1 MQTSYFARLDHINS
15 QRGFGN
21 MTDRKFKRRPDL
33 KRCRVHGAVWRFL
46 LVLGVCTACFV
57 PGAGAES
64 TYALD
69 QKFGSID
76 FSVDNVGLF
85 TSEGQFKRFQA
96 SLTID
101 EAHPE
106 RTRINVDVDAGSVDM
121 PWEDGVKMLR
131 SADYFDVQNFPRVQ
145 FKSLTVQAL
154 TPDHYVIHGALE
166 IRRIT
171 QPCVLDARMVGRH
184 MDKAT
189 NREIVDFIVTGSL
202 RRSDY
207 GMVAD
212 QGFISNTVKLK
223 ITAHIQLAPAGNA
236 N

>member
-1 MQTSYFARLDHINS
+1 
-15 QRGFGN
+15 
-21 MTDRKFKRRPDL
+21 MTDRKCNRRPDL
-33 KRCRVHGAVWRFL
+33 KRCPINGAIWRFW
-46 LVLGVCTACFV
+46 LVLCLCTSCFV
-57 PGAGAES
+57 SGAGAES

-69 QKFGSID
+69 QKFGRID
-76 FSVDNVGLF
+76 FSVDHVGLF
-85 TSEGQFKRFQA
+85 TSAGQFKRFRA

-106 RTRINVDVDAGSVDM
+106 RTSINVDVDAGSVDM
-121 PWEDGVKMLR
+121 PWEDGVKMLG
-131 SADYFDVQNFPRVQ
+131 SADYFDVQNYPGVQ
-145 FKSLTVQAL
+145 FKSLKVQAV
-154 TPDHYVIHGALE
+154 TPDHYIIHGALE
-166 IRRIT
+166 IRKIT
-171 QPCVLDARMVGRH
+171 QPCVLDARMVGRR

-189 NREIVDFIVTGSL
+189 NTEIVDFIVTGSL
-202 RRSDY
+202 KRSDY

>member
-106 RTRINVDVDAGSVDM
+106 RTSINVDVDAGSVDM

-154 TPDHYVIHGALE
+154 TRTITSSMAHWRSVGLRNRACWMPEWLGGIW
-166 IRRIT
+166 IRQRT
-171 QPCVLDARMVGRH
+171 AKLW
-184 MDKAT
+184 
-189 NREIVDFIVTGSL
+189 
-202 RRSDY
+202 
-207 GMVAD
+207 
-212 QGFISNTVKLK
+212 ISS
-223 ITAHIQLAPAGNA
+223 
-236 N
+236 